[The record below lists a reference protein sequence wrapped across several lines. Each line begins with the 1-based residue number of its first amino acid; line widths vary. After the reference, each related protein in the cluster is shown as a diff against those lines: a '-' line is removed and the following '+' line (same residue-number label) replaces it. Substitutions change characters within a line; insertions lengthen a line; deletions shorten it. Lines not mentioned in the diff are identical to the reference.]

1 MIIFSP
7 EGASSVLFDGRASHT
22 TLPKYSLGLVLRS
35 SLIASQVSLQ
45 GISERQSK
53 YSCRSV
59 ARNTTYKQCSTCRK
73 TLPTF
78 QFNNWSRSKDGLHSS
93 CRACTSRYLRN
104 YSAKHKSKIRKY
116 AREWRQKNPL
126 ESKAIHCSDN
136 SNRRAREY
144 GCVGKITTDEVLMVW
159 KNDNYCCHL
168 CANGVALIGR
178 NLTLDHAFPLEFGGD
193 NLLSNLRTL
202 CQSHNS
208 REYIRIK
215 RQFKASLQ
223 LQASNE
229 QPISGEPSSSQVRRE
244 PESAGR

>member
-1 MIIFSP
+1 MNIHNP
-7 EGASSVLFDGRASHT
+7 GAASSVLFDGRASHT

-35 SLIASQVSLQ
+35 SPVASQVSLQ
-45 GISERQSK
+45 GISERQSE

-144 GCVGKITTDEVLMVW
+144 GCIGRITTDEVLTVW
-159 KNDNYCCHL
+159 SNDNYCCHL
-168 CANGVALIGR
+168 CANGVALVGR
-178 NLTLDHAFPLEFGGD
+178 NLTLDHTFPLEFGGE

-202 CQSHNS
+202 CMSHNS
-208 REYIRIK
+208 LEYHRHK
-215 RQFKASLQ
+215 RQLKASLQ
-223 LQASNE
+223 PQEATHE
-229 QPISGEPSSSQVRRE
+229 QPSNRQSGD
-244 PESAGR
+244 